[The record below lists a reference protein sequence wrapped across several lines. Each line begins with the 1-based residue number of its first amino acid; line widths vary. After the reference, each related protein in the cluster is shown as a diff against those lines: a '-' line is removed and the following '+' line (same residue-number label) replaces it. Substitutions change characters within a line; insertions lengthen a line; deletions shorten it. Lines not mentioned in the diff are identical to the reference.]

1 MIFVPFYSLYWW
13 YTRGEKVNQEFS
25 QRNYASTGNGIVYLI
40 LAIFGLSIVSMAIMQ
55 SDFNSLMPEIHLE
68 QRSTRKMNENL
79 MDLTDLGLSEEEL
92 FCHIENNAADAEK
105 ITAPRYSYWRSVLRV
120 FFRKKINSVILAIL
134 AILVVFSFVYPMFS
148 GYDATANVIVENG
161 KNLNPADAM
170 DKYGHNIHW
179 ILGSGP
185 AGESVFDKLWAG
197 SRISLALAFVCA
209 LINMTIGVVIGAI
222 WGFSKKFDIIMTEV
236 YNIVGNVPY
245 ILLISVI
252 VMILTASFWSMVFAL
267 TLTGWLG
274 IAYFIRTQVIIIR
287 DREYN
292 LASRCL
298 GTSTMRIA
306 LKNILPFMVSVIVTI
321 AATEIPSY
329 ISYEAFLSYIGLQ
342 MSDMSLGKIIERASA
357 SMFTPGRELQFWA
370 PVAVASVITVV
381 LYVVG
386 QNLGDASDPRTHM

>member
-1 MIFVPFYSLYWW
+1 
-13 YTRGEKVNQEFS
+13 
-25 QRNYASTGNGIVYLI
+25 
-40 LAIFGLSIVSMAIMQ
+40 
-55 SDFNSLMPEIHLE
+55 
-68 QRSTRKMNENL
+68 MNENL
-79 MDLTDLGLSEEEL
+79 IDLTDLGLSEEEL

-179 ILGSGP
+179 VLGSGP